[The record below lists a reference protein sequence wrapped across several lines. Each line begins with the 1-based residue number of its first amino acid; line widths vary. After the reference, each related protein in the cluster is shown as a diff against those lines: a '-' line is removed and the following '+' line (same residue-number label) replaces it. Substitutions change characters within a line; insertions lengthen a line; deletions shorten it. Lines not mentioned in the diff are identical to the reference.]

1 MNPLMQLFRRVPG
14 LQQLVLLVGLA
25 AAIAGGIG
33 GYMWLRGPTYTT
45 AFPGLSPADAL
56 QVTQALAQAGI
67 TYRVDESGNV
77 QVPASALTNAR
88 MQLGAKG
95 LPTSRD
101 GLASLSQNPGFGVS
115 QFMETARY
123 NYALETDLANTIG
136 KLTGVSR
143 AEVHLALPKASVFV
157 ADQGQPS
164 ASVLVQLVPGA
175 HLSASQVA
183 AITHLV
189 ASSVP
194 KLETANVT
202 VVDQSGQLLSDNNAP
217 NSAITRTAREMELTQ
232 QYEHS
237 LSAKVMNLL
246 TPIVGDGRVRV
257 QSQADMDYSTAEQ
270 ASETYHPDPK
280 AIRSETINTSGAGGR
295 QLAQGVPGAFSN
307 QPVTP
312 PAPTGVAPPGTQ
324 PVANPPAGAQNPG
337 GSAQTPDVPVSR
349 NESRDYALGRSI
361 THTTETQGR
370 LKKLS
375 IAVLLDDRPQKSPDG
390 KTTTSVPMSDAQL
403 ARIQALVESAVGYD
417 KDRGDVVT
425 VVNTQF
431 LEQPAATTL
440 FPPVA
445 ATPWWKHAWVMDVA
459 RNSLAVIALLVI
471 AFFIIRPALQ
481 ALLGAGVAGGAG
493 QAALAVT
500 TNGVQAALPEGT
512 LPPALGG
519 PSTARR
525 TYDEKVKAARDA
537 VTQDPKR
544 VAQIV
549 HTMVGGNDG

>member
-1 MNPLMQLFRRVPG
+1 MNPLLQLFQRVPG

-25 AAIAGGIG
+25 AAIAAGIG
-33 GYMWLRGPTYTT
+33 GYMWLRGPVYTT
-45 AFPGLSPADAL
+45 AFTGLSPADAL
-56 QVTQALAQAGI
+56 QVTQALAQTGI
-67 TYRVDESGNV
+67 AYRIDESGNV
-77 QVPASALTNAR
+77 QVPANDLANAR

-95 LPTSRD
+95 LPAARD
-101 GLASLSQNPGFGVS
+101 GLASLSQNSGFGVS

-136 KLTGVSR
+136 RLSGVAR
-143 AEVHLALPKASVFV
+143 AEVHLALPKPSAFV

-194 KLETANVT
+194 KLDTSNVT
-202 VVDQSGQLLSDNNAP
+202 VVDQSGQLLSDNSAP

-232 QYEHS
+232 QYERS

-257 QSQADMDYSTAEQ
+257 QTQADMDYSTAEQ
-270 ASETYHPDPK
+270 ASETYHPDPQ
-280 AIRSETINTSGAGGR
+280 AIRSETISVSGAGSGR
-295 QLAQGVPGAFSN
+295 LAQGVPGAFSN
-307 QPVTP
+307 KPATP
-312 PAPTGVAPPGTQ
+312 PAPTGVTPPGTR
-324 PVANPPAGAQNPG
+324 PVANPPAGQGKGDTEQAT
-337 GSAQTPDVPVSR
+337 ATPVSR
-349 NESRDYALGRSI
+349 NESRDYAIGRSI
-361 THTTETQGR
+361 THTKDTQGR

-375 IAVLLDDRPQKSPDG
+375 VAVLLDDRPQKSADG
-390 KTTTSVPMSDAQL
+390 KNTTAVAMSAEQV
-403 ARIQALVESAVGYD
+403 ARIQALVQSAVGYD

-425 VVNTQF
+425 VVNTRF
-431 LEQPAATTL
+431 LEAPQATALLPA
-440 FPPVA
+440 VA
-445 ATPWWKHAWVMDVA
+445 PLPWWKRAWVMDVL
-459 RNSLAVIALLVI
+459 RNGLAVIALLVI

-481 ALLGAGVAGGAG
+481 ALLGAGTAGAG
-493 QAALAVT
+493 ARAALGVT
-500 TNGVQAALPEGT
+500 ATGQAALPEGPT
-512 LPPALGG
+512 SPALAG
-519 PSTARR
+519 PSNARR
-525 TYDEKVKAARDA
+525 TYEEKVQLARDA

-549 HTMVGGNDG
+549 HTMVGGSNG